1 MIYEKMKKIRIGL
14 ITVAA
19 ISTIGLLIA
28 LYLNNWVLVKN
39 LAGIY
44 RMIIVNVCT
53 FTSGIL
59 SIIGD
64 TKKSKFQRKTS
75 ENTLDK

>member
-1 MIYEKMKKIRIGL
+1 MKKIRIGL

-28 LYLNNWVLVKN
+28 LYLNNWILAKN

-44 RMIIVNVCT
+44 LMIIANVCT
-53 FTSGIL
+53 FSSGIL
-59 SIIGD
+59 SIISD
-64 TKKSKFQRKTS
+64 TKKSKFQRKAS